1 MYIERIEPLIQDIP
15 VASVFW
21 VLEQLD
27 LANDQVF
34 YKSSTIAVRDLVKK
48 DSINWL
54 SAREVAPL
62 WFWGGPPKKLR
73 WYRGTL
79 ETFLLDR
86 LLDFVTHESVE
97 ELLIRLGFDT
107 SSTKCLALDA
117 STT

>member
-54 SAREVAPL
+54 
-62 WFWGGPPKKLR
+62 
-73 WYRGTL
+73 
-79 ETFLLDR
+79 
-86 LLDFVTHESVE
+86 
-97 ELLIRLGFDT
+97 
-107 SSTKCLALDA
+107 
-117 STT
+117 